1 MRIKN
6 IFKIIALV
14 IYLIPTVLL
23 AETVEKNALVLG
35 VKYYNDNNAAQYL
48 VISAKSKIDG
58 KFQKIANIAVKVF
71 ITSDADKN
79 NLIGT
84 GITSERGEFILLIP
98 PTAKTEWAKS
108 ATQNFVAISAAT
120 KLYDQARGEA
130 TITKA
135 KIKIDTAD
143 GKIIKAR
150 LLVLTD
156 TVWQPMTGVE
166 MVLAVKRLDGNLNI
180 NETATYTTDTAGA
193 ITGEFKRDSLPG
205 DSKGNLQLI
214 ASVIDNDLYG
224 NLTSEIN
231 TPWGKPLIYTT
242 NYNHRSL
249 FARRGHSPFWLE
261 FLAYGIIIAVWVVI
275 IYLVIQI
282 KKIVKL
288 GLE

>member
-1 MRIKN
+1 MRMKN
-6 IFKIIALV
+6 VFKIIAFV
-14 IYLIPTVLL
+14 VYLIPTFLL
-23 AETVEKNALVLG
+23 AATVEKNTLVLG
-35 VKYYNDNNAAQYL
+35 VKYYNDNNTAQHL

-58 KFQKIANIAVKVF
+58 KFQKIGNIAVKVF
-71 ITSDADKN
+71 ITNDSNKN
-79 NLIGT
+79 NFIGA
-84 GITSERGEFILLIP
+84 GITTERGEFILFIP
-98 PTAKTEWAKS
+98 PSAKTEWVKS
-108 ATQNFVAISAAT
+108 ATQNFIAISADN
-120 KLYDQARGEA
+120 KLYDEARTET

-143 GKIIKAR
+143 GKIVNAK

-156 TVWQPMTGVE
+156 SVWKPMTGVE
-166 MVLAVKRLDGNLNI
+166 MVIAVKRLDGNLNI
-180 NETATYTTDTAGA
+180 SETATYTTDAAGVV
-193 ITGEFKRDSLPG
+193 TGEFKRDSLPG
-205 DSKGNLQLI
+205 DSKGNLVLL
-214 ASVIDNDLYG
+214 ANVIDNDIYG
-224 NLTSEIN
+224 NLSAEIN
-231 TPWGKPLIYTT
+231 VPWGKPLIYTT

>member
-6 IFKIIALV
+6 IFKIIAFV
-14 IYLIPTVLL
+14 VYLIPTVLL

-98 PTAKTEWAKS
+98 PIAKAEWAKS

-214 ASVIDNDLYG
+214 ASVIDNDLYA

-231 TPWGKPLIYTT
+231 THWGKPLIYTT

>member
-1 MRIKN
+1 MRMKN
-6 IFKIIALV
+6 VFKIIAFV
-14 IYLIPTVLL
+14 VYLIPTFLL
-23 AETVEKNALVLG
+23 AATVEKNTLVLG
-35 VKYYNDNNAAQYL
+35 VKYYNDNNTAQHL

-58 KFQKIANIAVKVF
+58 KFQKIGNIAVKVF
-71 ITSDADKN
+71 ITNDSNKN
-79 NLIGT
+79 NFIGA
-84 GITSERGEFILLIP
+84 GITTERGEFILFIP
-98 PTAKTEWAKS
+98 PSAKTEWVKS
-108 ATQNFVAISAAT
+108 ATQNFIAISADN
-120 KLYDQARGEA
+120 KLYDEARTET

-143 GKIIKAR
+143 GKIVNAK

-156 TVWQPMTGVE
+156 SVWKPMTGVE
-166 MVLAVKRLDGNLNI
+166 MVIAVKRLDGNLNI
-180 NETATYTTDTAGA
+180 SETATYTTDAAGA
-193 ITGEFKRDSLPG
+193 VTGEFKRDSLPG
-205 DSKGNLQLI
+205 DSKGNLVLLAI
-214 ASVIDNDLYG
+214 VIDNDIYG
-224 NLTSEIN
+224 NLSAEIN
-231 TPWGKPLIYTT
+231 VLWGKPLIYTT

>member
-1 MRIKN
+1 
-6 IFKIIALV
+6 
-14 IYLIPTVLL
+14 
-23 AETVEKNALVLG
+23 
-35 VKYYNDNNAAQYL
+35 
-48 VISAKSKIDG
+48 
-58 KFQKIANIAVKVF
+58 
-71 ITSDADKN
+71 
-79 NLIGT
+79 
-84 GITSERGEFILLIP
+84 
-98 PTAKTEWAKS
+98 
-108 ATQNFVAISAAT
+108 
-120 KLYDQARGEA
+120 
-130 TITKA
+130 
-135 KIKIDTAD
+135 
-143 GKIIKAR
+143 
-150 LLVLTD
+150 
-156 TVWQPMTGVE
+156 MTGVE

>member
-1 MRIKN
+1 MRMKN
-6 IFKIIALV
+6 VFKIIAFV
-14 IYLIPTVLL
+14 VYLIPTFLL
-23 AETVEKNALVLG
+23 AATVEKNTLVLG
-35 VKYYNDNNAAQYL
+35 VKYYNDNNTAQHL

-58 KFQKIANIAVKVF
+58 KFQKIGNIAVKVF
-71 ITSDADKN
+71 ITNDSNKN
-79 NLIGT
+79 NFIGA
-84 GITSERGEFILLIP
+84 GITTERGEFILFIP
-98 PTAKTEWAKS
+98 PSAKTEWVKS
-108 ATQNFVAISAAT
+108 ATQNFIAISADN
-120 KLYDQARGEA
+120 KLYDEARTET

-143 GKIIKAR
+143 GKIVNAK

-156 TVWQPMTGVE
+156 SVWKPMTGVE

-180 NETATYTTDTAGA
+180 SETATYTTDAAGVV
-193 ITGEFKRDSLPG
+193 TGEFKRDSLPG
-205 DSKGNLQLI
+205 DSKGNLVLL
-214 ASVIDNDLYG
+214 ANVIDNDIYG
-224 NLTSEIN
+224 NLSAEIN
-231 TPWGKPLIYTT
+231 VPWGKPLIYTT